1 MKKLNMKQKET
12 IRKLDTTLTKVKEWL
27 ENNIEEQS
35 LPFELRQDSA
45 RLRDRI
51 DEWEK
56 EESNTTFID
65 INNTG
70 GKW

>member
-1 MKKLNMKQKET
+1 MKQKET